1 MVKFAVKFMS
11 KRISRSISTSNS
23 IFGLLLVTGLIGTV
37 YEAYQYHKI
46 EKVNHAILAG
56 QQISDDAF
64 PYLQKFAAA
73 YDQGEKH
80 DYKHAVQ
87 TYGQLLEITSTH
99 DEQAKIQF
107 NIANNLFVSGLI
119 RRINDDGTLQ
129 DEARYAYSQAKMAY
143 EQSLRLAP
151 LDRAAKFNL
160 SLLHS
165 VMSRNMKP
173 APKDQSTM
181 ELSNLPIGLP

>member
-1 MVKFAVKFMS
+1 MVKRVN
-11 KRISRSISTSNS
+11 RSNI
-23 IFGLLLVTGLIGTV
+23 IFGLLMLTGLIGAV

-46 EKVNHAILAG
+46 EHVNHAITAG
-56 QQISDDAF
+56 QQITDDAY
-64 PYLQKFAAA
+64 PYLQKFSAA
-73 YDQGEKH
+73 YDQGNKQ
-80 DYKHAVQ
+80 DYKHAIQ
-87 TYGQLLEITSTH
+87 TYGQLLDTSPTVS
-99 DEQAKIQF
+99 EQAKIQF

-151 LDRAAKFNL
+151 LERAAKFNL
-160 SLLHS
+160 SLLHA
-165 VMSRNMKP
+165 VMANNMKP